1 MNDKATLL
9 IAEDDVNIQDLIA
22 TVFNQY
28 FSLVQVSDGEA
39 AIEKIQSQKIDIA
52 ILDINIPK
60 KNGLQVLTAIQKL
73 DEDLRPATVVL
84 SGDCTSS
91 TVNRAYDS
99 GADSFIAKPFDLLP
113 LHKEVMNLV
122 LNVKSSIN
130 QDDVLA

>member
-1 MNDKATLL
+1 MNDKPTLL
-9 IAEDDVNIQDLIA
+9 IAEDDINIQDLIA

-39 AIEKIQSQKIDIA
+39 AIQRIQSQKVDVA

-73 DEDLRPATVVL
+73 DGSLRPATVVL
-84 SGDCTSS
+84 SGDCTST
-91 TVNRAYDS
+91 TVNRAYES
-99 GADSFIAKPFDLLP
+99 GADAFIANPFDLLP

-122 LNVKSSIN
+122 LNVKSGAN